1 MINRRDFL
9 KSLAVG
15 AAALSV
21 PEILMAKEATKNR
34 RKRAIELK
42 EGAIILFQGDS
53 ITDAGRNKSADVA
66 SRANNADSLGRGYP
80 VLAAAKV
87 LKEHAARQPKIY
99 NRGISGN
106 KVFQLQARW
115 QQDCIDLKPDVL
127 SILIGVNDF
136 WHAYNKKYDGTVEI
150 YENDYRKL
158 LTQTM
163 QALPDVQLIIGE
175 PFAINGV
182 KAVNDEW
189 FPAFDAYRA
198 VARKLADEFGAIF
211 IPYQS
216 IFDEASKS
224 APSKWWTGDGV
235 HPTLAGAE
243 LMADAWA
250 EALK

>member
-1 MINRRDFL
+1 MLNRRDFI

-21 PEILMAKEATKNR
+21 PQLLTAKEGAKKRTK
-34 RKRAIELK
+34 KAIELK
-42 EGAIILFQGDS
+42 QGARILFQGDS
-53 ITDAGRNKSADVA
+53 ITDAGRNKSAEVA
-66 SRANNADSLGRGYP
+66 SRANSADSLGRGYA
-80 VLAAAKV
+80 VLAAAKT
-87 LKEHAARQPKIY
+87 LKEFASLEPKIY

-106 KVFQLQARW
+106 KVFQLQDRW
-115 QQDCIDLKPDVL
+115 QSECLDLKPDVL

-136 WHAYNKKYDGTVEI
+136 WHTYNKKYDGTIEI

-158 LTQTM
+158 LTETM
-163 QALPDVQLIIGE
+163 QALPDVRLIIGE

-182 KAVNDEW
+182 NAVTDQW

-198 VARKLADEFGAIF
+198 VAHKLAVEFDAVF

-216 IFDEASKS
+216 IFDKACEEAPKS
-224 APSKWWTGDGV
+224 WWTGDGV

-243 LMADAWA
+243 LMANAWF